1 MTWFHKKLLR
11 RNNGLVKPVLSSRST
26 LDILF
31 TFFISL
37 CTSGLT
43 GSISIQR
50 QCDNSSQDTVT
61 MEGSAAASASTSS
74 TLVFFVNGR
83 RIVEPSPDPGQTL
96 LTYLRNKLRYQNIIK
111 VLRKIFHPRGA

>member
-37 CTSGLT
+37 CTRGLT
-43 GSISIQR
+43 GSISVQR
-50 QCDNSSQDTVT
+50 QCDNSSQATVT
-61 MEGSAAASASTSS
+61 MEGPATSSTSS